1 MESSHDEIS
10 RPGFT
15 LVELLVVIAI
25 IGMLVGLLLP
35 AVQSTREA
43 SRRLQCKSNLR
54 QIGVALEQYMV
65 ARGSGAKYPDV
76 AMMPSLAPERPT
88 LMEILKRFTEQD
100 HQIFTHA
107 TGPEDAEAVKKR
119 VAQSSPI
126 FMCPTDDTYWP
137 REGLSYEYP
146 TDRLAGKT
154 RREILSTRGGAPRGS
169 TVVILMYDYESWH
182 GDRRNALYADGHVDA
197 F

>member
-1 MESSHDEIS
+1 MESTRTGTP

-25 IGMLVGLLLP
+25 IGMLVGMLLP
-35 AVQSTREA
+35 AVQATREA
-43 SRRLQCKSNLR
+43 SRRMQCKSNLH
-54 QIGVALEQYMV
+54 QIGIALEQYMV
-65 ARGSGAKYPDV
+65 ARGSNAKYPDV
-76 AMMPSLAPERPT
+76 AMMPSIAPERPT
-88 LMEILKRFTEQD
+88 LMEVLKRFTDQD
-100 HQIFTHA
+100 HQIFTHP

-137 REGLSYEYP
+137 KEGLSYEYP
-146 TDRLAGKT
+146 VDRLAGKT
-154 RREILSTRGGAPRGS
+154 RLEILKTRDGTRRS
-169 TVVILMYDYESWH
+169 SCVVILMYDYESWH
-182 GDRRNALYADGHVDA
+182 GDRRNALYADGHVDT

>member
-1 MESSHDEIS
+1 MQSI
-10 RPGFT
+10 RKKVARAGFT

-25 IGMLVGLLLP
+25 IGMLMGLLLP

-43 SRRLQCKSNLR
+43 ARRLQCKSNLR
-54 QIGVALEQYMV
+54 QIGIALEQYMV
-65 ARGSGAKYPDV
+65 ARGSKAKYPDV
-76 AMMPSLAPERPT
+76 AMMPSLAPERKT
-88 LMEILKRFTEQD
+88 LMEVLKRFTEQE
-100 HQIFTHA
+100 HQVFTHA
-107 TGPEDAEAVKKR
+107 TEPEDAEAVKKR

-126 FMCPTDDTYWP
+126 FMCPTDDAYWP
-137 REGLSYEYP
+137 KEGLSYEYP
-146 TDRLAGKT
+146 VDRLAGKT
-154 RREILSTRGGAPRGS
+154 RQEILRTRDGTPRSS